1 MSRERND
8 RGQFVGVDD
17 EAVLEAVR
25 DAGRVATARDVAER
39 LDCTREAAYQRL
51 SALHDRGVA
60 DRRKVGGRAVVW
72 WVSEGEGETRVRGRQ
87 RRWIGSSARST
98 GRRSIAFANV
108 PGSSASRSTNR
119 SPRPTPTGRTEP
131 SDVACSSIRRF

>member
-72 WVSEGEGETRVRGRQ
+72 WVSEGEGRDTSQGSAAPLDRLVGTLDGKAVDRVRERAGEFRE
-87 RRWIGSSARST
+87 SVDESVAETHTDRSD
-98 GRRSIAFANV
+98 GA
-108 PGSSASRSTNR
+108 
-119 SPRPTPTGRTEP
+119 E
-131 SDVACSSIRRF
+131 